1 MIFYLFGLK
10 LQKKF
15 LSVAE
20 FWLCAK
26 NVNFRTEHLTIHG
39 TRQDNV
45 QLVTCNLEIL
55 RIKYR
60 AKIKLKVLFLKCY

>member
-1 MIFYLFGLK
+1 MIFYLFGFK

-26 NVNFRTEHLTIHG
+26 NVNFRTKHLTIYG

-45 QLVTCNLEIL
+45 QLVT
-55 RIKYR
+55 
-60 AKIKLKVLFLKCY
+60 

>member
-1 MIFYLFGLK
+1 MIFYFFGFK

-26 NVNFRTEHLTIHG
+26 NVNFRTEHLTIYG
-39 TRQDNV
+39 TRQDKTR
-45 QLVTCNLEIL
+45 QLVT
-55 RIKYR
+55 
-60 AKIKLKVLFLKCY
+60 

>member
-1 MIFYLFGLK
+1 MIFYLFGFQ

-26 NVNFRTEHLTIHG
+26 NVNFRTERLTIYD

-45 QLVTCNLEIL
+45 QLVT
-55 RIKYR
+55 
-60 AKIKLKVLFLKCY
+60 